1 MATVLVTGA
10 SGMLGQHLVPMLENR
25 GYQVLAPSRED
36 VDLTD
41 AAATSTYFQA
51 NTIDAVVHCAAYV
64 AGIASS
70 KASKHHSFDANVS
83 MGMNLIR
90 SCLDNKISTL
100 LNVGSATVYPSDAPQ
115 PLSETSLGQ
124 GAFEGPIEGYALS
137 KYVVYRAC
145 AMANEQYDV
154 AFKTILPCN
163 LFGPYDNFSLET
175 GHMLPAILHRMHQ
188 AKEQDNAPIVIWGDG
203 SAKREFLYAPDL
215 ADFICFSLENFEAL
229 PEVMNVGSGVEVSV
243 KEMHQH
249 MAKITGYSGELKH
262 DLDKPVGRLRRYLDL
277 HHQQRLGW
285 SPKTPFEE
293 ALALTYDYL
302 RGTLE

>member
-10 SGMLGQHLVPMLENR
+10 SGMLGQHLVPMLKDK
-25 GYQVLAPSRED
+25 GHQVLAPSQDEI
-36 VDLTD
+36 DLTD
-41 AAATSTYFQA
+41 AGAITDYIRSNA
-51 NTIDAVVHCAAYV
+51 IDVVVHCAAFV

-70 KASKHHSFDANVS
+70 KASKHHSFDVNVS
-83 MGMNLIR
+83 MGLNLIR
-90 SCLDNKISTL
+90 SCLDNGISTL
-100 LNVGSATVYPSDAPQ
+100 LNVGSATIYPSDAPQ
-115 PLSETSLGQ
+115 PLSEISLGQ

-145 AMANEQYDV
+145 AMANEQHDV
-154 AFKTILPCN
+154 MYKTILPCN

-188 AKEQDNAPIVIWGDG
+188 AKERDNATVVIWGDG

-215 ADFICFSLENFEAL
+215 ADFICSALDNFEAL
-229 PEVMNVGSGVEVSV
+229 PEVMNVGSGVEISV
-243 KEMHQH
+243 KDMHQH
-249 MAKITGYSGELKH
+249 MAKTIGYSGELKH

-293 ALALTYDYL
+293 ALALTYEYL

>member
-10 SGMLGQHLVPMLENR
+10 SGMLGQHLVPMLEDKGHR
-25 GYQVLAPSRED
+25 VLTPSRED

-41 AAATSTYFQA
+41 AAATSAYMDSTQ
-51 NTIDAVVHCAAYV
+51 IDAVIHCAAFV

-90 SCLDNKISTL
+90 SCLDNGITTL

-115 PLSETSLGQ
+115 PLSERSLGQ

-145 AMANEQYDV
+145 AMANEQHDV
-154 AFKTILPCN
+154 SFKTILPCN

-188 AKEQDNAPIVIWGDG
+188 AKEQNNSPIVIWGDG
-203 SAKREFLYAPDL
+203 SAQREFLYAADL
-215 ADFICFSLENFEAL
+215 ADFICFSLENYEDL

-243 KEMHQH
+243 NEMHQH

-262 DLDKPVGRLRRYLDL
+262 DLSKPVGRLRRSLDL
-277 HHQQRLGW
+277 QHQQQLGW

-293 ALALTYDYL
+293 ALAITYEYL

>member
-1 MATVLVTGA
+1 
-10 SGMLGQHLVPMLENR
+10 MLENR
-25 GYQVLAPSRED
+25 GYQVLAPSRND

-41 AAATSTYFQA
+41 AAATSAYIQS
-51 NTIDAVVHCAAYV
+51 NTIDAVIHCAAYV

-90 SCLDNKISTL
+90 SCLDNEISTL
-100 LNVGSATVYPSDAPQ
+100 LNVGSATVYPGDAPQ

-188 AKEQDNAPIVIWGDG
+188 AKEHDNVPIVIWGDG

>member
-10 SGMLGQHLVPMLENR
+10 SGMLGQHLVPMLENE
-25 GYQVLAPSRED
+25 GYHVLAPSRSD

-41 AAATSTYFQA
+41 AAATSAYIQS

-90 SCLDNKISTL
+90 SCLDHGISTL
-100 LNVGSATVYPSDAPQ
+100 LNVGSATIYPSDAPQ
-115 PLSETSLGQ
+115 PLSEASLGQ
-124 GAFEGPIEGYALS
+124 GAFERPIEGYALS

-145 AMANEQYDV
+145 AMANEQHDV
-154 AFKTILPCN
+154 SFKTILPCN
-163 LFGPYDNFSLET
+163 LFGPFDNFSLET

-188 AKEQDNAPIVIWGDG
+188 AKERNNAPIVIWGDG
-203 SAKREFLYAPDL
+203 SAKREFLFAPDL
-215 ADFICFSLENFEAL
+215 ADFICFSLENFETL
-229 PEVMNVGSGVEVSV
+229 PEVMNVGSGMEISV
-243 KEMHQH
+243 NEMHQH
-249 MAKITGYSGELKH
+249 MAKIIGYSGELKH
-262 DLDKPVGRLRRYLDL
+262 DMDKPVGRLRRCLDL

-302 RGTLE
+302 RETLE

>member
-10 SGMLGQHLVPMLENR
+10 SGMLGQHLVPMLENKGHR
-25 GYQVLAPSRED
+25 VLTPSRED

-41 AAATSTYFQA
+41 ADATESYIQSS
-51 NTIDAVVHCAAYV
+51 TIDAVVHCAAYV

-70 KASKHHSFDANVS
+70 RASKHHSFDANVS

-90 SCLDNKISTL
+90 SCLENGITTL
-100 LNVGSATVYPSDAPQ
+100 LNVGSATVYPSEAPQ
-115 PLSETSLGQ
+115 PLSESSLGQ

-145 AMANEQYDV
+145 AMANEQHNV
-154 AFKTILPCN
+154 AYKTVLPCN

-188 AKEQDNAPIVIWGDG
+188 AKEQNNSPIVIWGDG

-215 ADFICFSLENFEAL
+215 ADFICFALDNFESL

-243 KEMHQH
+243 NEMHQH
-249 MAKITGYSGELKH
+249 MAKITGYTGELKH
-262 DLDKPVGRLRRYLDL
+262 DFDKPVGRLRRYLNL

-293 ALALTYDYL
+293 ALAITYDYL

>member
-10 SGMLGQHLVPMLENR
+10 SGMLGQHLVPMLEEKGHR
-25 GYQVLAPSRED
+25 VLAPSRED

-41 AAATSTYFQA
+41 ADATQAYIQST
-51 NTIDAVVHCAAYV
+51 TIDAVVHCAAYV

-70 KASKHHSFDANVS
+70 RASKHHSFDANVS

-90 SCLDNKISTL
+90 SCLESGITTL
-100 LNVGSATVYPSDAPQ
+100 LNVGSATVYPSEAPQ
-115 PLSETSLGQ
+115 PLSESSLGQ

-145 AMANEQYDV
+145 AMANEQHNVSY
-154 AFKTILPCN
+154 KTVLPCN

-188 AKEQDNAPIVIWGDG
+188 AKEQNNSPIVIWGDG

-215 ADFICFSLENFEAL
+215 ADFICFALDNFESL
-229 PEVMNVGSGVEVSV
+229 PEVMNVGSGVEVSIN
-243 KEMHQH
+243 EMHEH
-249 MAKITGYSGELKH
+249 MAKITGYTGELKH
-262 DLDKPVGRLRRYLDL
+262 DFDKPVGRLRRYLDL
-277 HHQQRLGW
+277 QYQQQLGW
-285 SPKTPFEE
+285 SPKTPFKE
-293 ALALTYDYL
+293 ALAITYDYL
-302 RGTLE
+302 RGALD

>member
-10 SGMLGQHLVPMLENR
+10 SGMLGQHLVPMLENE
-25 GYQVLAPSRED
+25 GYHVLAPSRSD

-41 AAATSTYFQA
+41 AAATSAYIESNA
-51 NTIDAVVHCAAYV
+51 IDAVVHCAAYV

-90 SCLDNKISTL
+90 SCLDHGISTL
-100 LNVGSATVYPSDAPQ
+100 LNVGSATIYPSDAPQ
-115 PLSETSLGQ
+115 PLSEGSLGQ

-145 AMANEQYDV
+145 AMANEQHDV
-154 AFKTILPCN
+154 SFKTILPCN
-163 LFGPYDNFSLET
+163 LFGPFDNFSLET

-188 AKEQDNAPIVIWGDG
+188 AKEHNNAPIVIWGDG
-203 SAKREFLYAPDL
+203 SAKREFLFAPDL
-215 ADFICFSLENFEAL
+215 ADFICFSLENFETL
-229 PEVMNVGSGVEVSV
+229 PEVMNVGSGIEISV
-243 KEMHQH
+243 NEMHQH
-249 MAKITGYSGELKH
+249 MAKIIGYSGELKH
-262 DLDKPVGRLRRYLDL
+262 DMDKPVGRLRRYLDL
-277 HHQQRLGW
+277 HYQQRMGW

-293 ALALTYDYL
+293 ALAITYNYL
-302 RGTLE
+302 RETLE

>member
-10 SGMLGQHLVPMLENR
+10 SGMLGQHLVPMLENK
-25 GYQVLAPSRED
+25 GHEVLAPSCED

-41 AAATSTYFQA
+41 AAATSAYIQS

-90 SCLDNKISTL
+90 SCLENEISTL

-115 PLSETSLGQ
+115 PLTETSLGQ

-188 AKEQDNAPIVIWGDG
+188 AKEHDNAPIVIWGDG

-215 ADFICFSLENFEAL
+215 ADFICFSLENFEDL

-277 HHQQRLGW
+277 HHQQELGW

>member
-10 SGMLGQHLVPMLENR
+10 SGMLGQHLVPMLEEK
-25 GYQVLAPSRED
+25 GHQVLAPSQDD

-41 AAATSTYFQA
+41 AVATAAYIQS
-51 NTIDAVVHCAAYV
+51 NTIDAVVHCAAFV

-90 SCLDNKISTL
+90 ACLDNGISML
-100 LNVGSATVYPSDAPQ
+100 LNVGSATIYPSEAPQ
-115 PLSETSLGQ
+115 PLSERSIGQ

-145 AMANEQYDV
+145 AMANEQHDV
-154 AFKTILPCN
+154 SYKTILPCN

-188 AKEQDNAPIVIWGDG
+188 AKQDHAPIVIWGDG

-215 ADFICFSLENFEAL
+215 ADFICFSLDNYEAL
-229 PEVMNVGSGVEVSV
+229 PEVMNVGSGVEISV
-243 KEMHQH
+243 NEMHQQ
-249 MAKITGYSGELKH
+249 MAKIIGYTGKMKH
-262 DLDKPVGRLRRYLDL
+262 DMDKPVGRLRRRLDL

>member
-10 SGMLGQHLVPMLENR
+10 SGMLGQHLVPMLESK
-25 GYQVLAPSRED
+25 GHQVLAPSQDD

-41 AAATSTYFQA
+41 VEATAAYIQS
-51 NTIDAVVHCAAYV
+51 NTIDAVVHCAAFV

-70 KASKHHSFDANVS
+70 KASKHHSFDANIS
-83 MGMNLIR
+83 MGLNLIR
-90 SCLDNKISTL
+90 SCLDNGISTL

-115 PLSETSLGQ
+115 PLSEHSLGQ

-154 AFKTILPCN
+154 SYKTILPCN
-163 LFGPYDNFSLET
+163 LFGPFDNFSLES

-188 AKEQDNAPIVIWGDG
+188 AKQQDNAPIVIWGDG

-215 ADFICFSLENFEAL
+215 ADFICFSLDNFEAL
-229 PEVMNVGSGVEVSV
+229 PEVMNVGSGIELSV

-249 MAKITGYSGELKH
+249 MAKIIGYTGELKH
-262 DLDKPVGRLRRYLDL
+262 DMDKPVGRLRRYLDL

>member
-10 SGMLGQHLVPMLENR
+10 SGMLGQHLVPMLENK
-25 GYQVLAPSRED
+25 GHVVLSPSRED

-41 AAATSTYFQA
+41 AGATSAYIQS
-51 NTIDAVVHCAAYV
+51 NTIDAVIHCAAYV

-90 SCLDNKISTL
+90 SCLDNGISTL

-115 PLSETSLGQ
+115 PLSEASLGQ

-145 AMANEQYDV
+145 AMANEQHDV

-229 PEVMNVGSGVEVSV
+229 PEVMNVGSGVEISV

-277 HHQQRLGW
+277 HHQERLGW

>member
-1 MATVLVTGA
+1 
-10 SGMLGQHLVPMLENR
+10 MLEDKGHR
-25 GYQVLAPSRED
+25 VLAPSRED

-41 AAATSTYFQA
+41 ADATQAYIQST
-51 NTIDAVVHCAAYV
+51 TIDAVVHCAAYV

-70 KASKHHSFDANVS
+70 RASKHHSFDANVS

-90 SCLDNKISTL
+90 SSLESGITTL
-100 LNVGSATVYPSDAPQ
+100 LNVGSATVYPSEAPQ
-115 PLSETSLGQ
+115 PLSESSLGQ

-145 AMANEQYDV
+145 AMANEQHNVSY
-154 AFKTILPCN
+154 KTVLPCN

-188 AKEQDNAPIVIWGDG
+188 AKEQNNSPIVIWGDG

-215 ADFICFSLENFEAL
+215 ADFICFALDNFESL

-243 KEMHQH
+243 NELHEH
-249 MAKITGYSGELKH
+249 MAKVTGYTGELKH
-262 DLDKPVGRLRRYLDL
+262 DFDKPVGRSRRYLNL
-277 HHQQRLGW
+277 QYQQQLGW
-285 SPKTPFEE
+285 SPKTPFKE
-293 ALALTYDYL
+293 ALAITYDYL
-302 RGTLE
+302 RGTLD

>member
-10 SGMLGQHLVPMLENR
+10 SGMLGQHLVPMLEKK
-25 GYQVLAPSRED
+25 GYLILAPSQDEI
-36 VDLTD
+36 DLTD
-41 AAATSTYFQA
+41 AAAISSFIGS
-51 NTIDAVVHCAAYV
+51 NSIDVVVHCAAYV

-70 KASKHHSFDANVS
+70 TTKKHHSFDANVS

-90 SCLDNKISTL
+90 SCLEHGITKL

-115 PLSETSLGQ
+115 PLSESSLGQ

-145 AMANEQYDV
+145 AMANEQHNTS
-154 AFKTILPCN
+154 FKTILPCN

-188 AKEQDNAPIVIWGDG
+188 AKEQQNAPIVIWGDG
-203 SAKREFLYAPDL
+203 SAKREFLYASDL
-215 ADFICFSLENFEAL
+215 ADFICFSLDNFESL

-243 KEMHQH
+243 NEMHQH
-249 MAKITGYSGELKH
+249 MAKIIGYSGELQH

-277 HHQQRLGW
+277 QHQQRLGW

-293 ALALTYDYL
+293 ALAITYDYL
-302 RGTLE
+302 RRTLE

>member
-10 SGMLGQHLVPMLENR
+10 SGMLGQHLVPMLENKGHR
-25 GYQVLAPSRED
+25 VLTPSRED

-41 AAATSTYFQA
+41 ADATESYIQSS
-51 NTIDAVVHCAAYV
+51 TIDAVVHCAAYV

-70 KASKHHSFDANVS
+70 RASKHHSFDANVS

-90 SCLDNKISTL
+90 SCLDNGITTL
-100 LNVGSATVYPSDAPQ
+100 LNVGSATVYPSEAPQ
-115 PLSETSLGQ
+115 PLSESSLGQ

-145 AMANEQYDV
+145 AMANEQHNVSY
-154 AFKTILPCN
+154 KTVLPCN

-188 AKEQDNAPIVIWGDG
+188 AKEQNNAPIVIWGDG

-215 ADFICFSLENFEAL
+215 ADFICFALDNFESL

-243 KEMHQH
+243 NEMHQH
-249 MAKITGYSGELKH
+249 MAKITGYTGELKH
-262 DLDKPVGRLRRYLDL
+262 DFDKPVGRLRRYLNL

-293 ALALTYDYL
+293 ALAITYDYL

>member
-10 SGMLGQHLVPMLENR
+10 SGMLGQHLVPMLENKGHR
-25 GYQVLAPSRED
+25 VLTPSRED

-41 AAATSTYFQA
+41 ADATRSYIQSTA
-51 NTIDAVVHCAAYV
+51 IDAVVHCAAYV

-70 KASKHHSFDANVS
+70 RASKHHSFDANVS

-90 SCLDNKISTL
+90 SCLENGITTL
-100 LNVGSATVYPSDAPQ
+100 LNVGSATVYPSEAPQ
-115 PLSETSLGQ
+115 PLSESSLGQ

-145 AMANEQYDV
+145 AMANEQHNVSY
-154 AFKTILPCN
+154 KTVLPCN

-188 AKEQDNAPIVIWGDG
+188 AKEQNNSPIVIWGDG

-215 ADFICFSLENFEAL
+215 ADFICFALDNFESL

-243 KEMHQH
+243 NEMHQH
-249 MAKITGYSGELKH
+249 MAKITGYTGELKH
-262 DLDKPVGRLRRYLDL
+262 DFDKPVGRLRRYLNL

-293 ALALTYDYL
+293 ALAITYDYL

>member
-10 SGMLGQHLVPMLENR
+10 SGMLGQHLVPMLKNR
-25 GYQVLAPSRED
+25 GHEVLAPSQEEL
-36 VDLTD
+36 DLTD
-41 AAATSTYFQA
+41 AEATLVYTAS
-51 NTIDAVVHCAAYV
+51 NPIDAVVHCAAYV

-70 KASKHHSFDANVS
+70 KRNKHHSFDTNVT

-90 SCLDNKISTL
+90 SCVQSGIATM
-100 LNVGSATVYPSDAPQ
+100 LNIGSATVYPSEAPQ
-115 PLSETSLGQ
+115 PLLESSLGQ

-145 AMANEQYDV
+145 AMANEQHGV

-175 GHMLPAILHRMHQ
+175 GHMLPAILHRMHK
-188 AKEQDNAPIVIWGDG
+188 AKQQNEPIVIWGDG

-215 ADFICFSLENFEAL
+215 ADFICFALEDFQRL

-243 KEMHQH
+243 KEMHQR
-249 MAKITGYSGELKH
+249 MAKITGFSGELKH
-262 DLDKPVGRLRRYLDL
+262 DYDRPVGRLRRCLNL
-277 HHQQRLGW
+277 HNQQRLGW

-293 ALALTYDYL
+293 ALVITYDYL
-302 RGTLE
+302 KETLE

>member
-25 GYQVLAPSRED
+25 GYQVLSPSRDD

-41 AAATSTYFQA
+41 AAATSAYIQS

-70 KASKHHSFDANVS
+70 KASKHHSFDVNVS

-90 SCLDNKISTL
+90 SCLDNGISTL

-145 AMANEQYDV
+145 TMANEQFDV

-163 LFGPYDNFSLET
+163 LFGPFDNFSLET

-229 PEVMNVGSGVEVSV
+229 PEVMNVGSGMEVSV

-277 HHQQRLGW
+277 HYQQRLGW

-293 ALALTYDYL
+293 ALALTYEYL

>member
-10 SGMLGQHLVPMLENR
+10 SGMLGQHLVPMLENE
-25 GYQVLAPSRED
+25 GYHVLAPSRSD

-41 AAATSTYFQA
+41 AAATSAYIQS

-90 SCLDNKISTL
+90 SCLDHGISTL
-100 LNVGSATVYPSDAPQ
+100 LNVGSATIYPSDAPQ
-115 PLSETSLGQ
+115 PLSEGSLGQ

-145 AMANEQYDV
+145 AMANEQHDV
-154 AFKTILPCN
+154 SFKTILPCN
-163 LFGPYDNFSLET
+163 LFGPFDNFSLET

-188 AKEQDNAPIVIWGDG
+188 AKERNNAPIVIWGDG
-203 SAKREFLYAPDL
+203 SAKREFLFAPDL
-215 ADFICFSLENFEAL
+215 ADFICFSLENL
-229 PEVMNVGSGVEVSV
+229 
-243 KEMHQH
+243 
-249 MAKITGYSGELKH
+249 I
-262 DLDKPVGRLRRYLDL
+262 
-277 HHQQRLGW
+277 
-285 SPKTPFEE
+285 
-293 ALALTYDYL
+293 
-302 RGTLE
+302 

>member
-25 GYQVLAPSRED
+25 GYQVLTPSRDD

-41 AAATSTYFQA
+41 AAATSAYIKSKR
-51 NTIDAVVHCAAYV
+51 IDAVVHCAAYV

-70 KASKHHSFDANVS
+70 KASKHHSFDANLS

-90 SCLDNKISTL
+90 SCLDNGISTL

-115 PLSETSLGQ
+115 PLSEASLGQ

-145 AMANEQYDV
+145 AMANEQFDV

-163 LFGPYDNFSLET
+163 LFGPFDNFSLET

-188 AKEQDNAPIVIWGDG
+188 AKEHDNAPIVIWGDG

-215 ADFICFSLENFEAL
+215 ADFNCFALKNFEDL

-243 KEMHQH
+243 KEMHQY
-249 MAKITGYSGELKH
+249 MAKITGYTGELKH

-293 ALALTYDYL
+293 ALAITYDYL

>member
-10 SGMLGQHLVPMLENR
+10 SGMLGQHLVPMLENK
-25 GYQVLAPSRED
+25 GYNVLTPPQELL
-36 VDLTD
+36 DLTD
-41 AAATSTYFQA
+41 STETSNFIA
-51 NTIDAVVHCAAYV
+51 SNRIDAVVHCAAYV

-70 KASKHHSFDANVS
+70 TTTKHHSFDANVS
-83 MGMNLIR
+83 MGLNIVR
-90 SCLDNKISTL
+90 SCIQHGVRTL

-115 PLSETSLGQ
+115 PLSESSLGQ

-145 AMANEQYDV
+145 VMANEQHDV
-154 AFKTILPCN
+154 SFKTILPCN

-188 AKEQDNAPIVIWGDG
+188 AKEDNNAPITIWGDG

-243 KEMHQH
+243 KQMHQH
-249 MAKITGYSGELKH
+249 MAKIIGYSGELLH
-262 DLDKPVGRLRRYLDL
+262 DFDKPVGRLRRYLDL

-285 SPKTPFEE
+285 YPKTPFEE
-293 ALALTYDYL
+293 ALEITYGYL
-302 RGTLE
+302 RGIME

>member
-10 SGMLGQHLVPMLENR
+10 SGMLGQHLVPMLEKR
-25 GYQVLAPSRED
+25 GHLVLAPSREE

-41 AAATSTYFQA
+41 AEATSAFIA
-51 NTIDAVVHCAAYV
+51 SNTIDSVIHCAAYV

-70 KASKHHSFDANVS
+70 TTTKHHSFDANVS

-90 SCLDNKISTL
+90 SCLEHGITNV
-100 LNVGSATVYPSDAPQ
+100 LNVGSATVYPNDAPQ

-145 AMANEQYDV
+145 AMANEQHNTS
-154 AFKTILPCN
+154 FKTILPCN

-188 AKEQDNAPIVIWGDG
+188 AKELGNAPITIWGDG
-203 SAKREFLYAPDL
+203 SARREFLFASDL
-215 ADFICFSLENFEAL
+215 ADFICFSLDNFESL

-243 KEMHQH
+243 NEMHQH
-249 MAKITGYSGELKH
+249 MANIIGYTGELRH
-262 DLDKPVGRLRRYLDL
+262 DLERPVGRLRRSLDL
-277 HHQQRLGW
+277 NHQKKLGW

-293 ALALTYDYL
+293 ALAITYEYL

>member
-10 SGMLGQHLVPMLENR
+10 SGMLGQHLVPMLENKGHR
-25 GYQVLAPSRED
+25 VLAPSRED

-41 AAATSTYFQA
+41 ADATESYIQSS
-51 NTIDAVVHCAAYV
+51 TIDAVVHCAAYI

-70 KASKHHSFDANVS
+70 RASKHHSFDANVS

-90 SCLDNKISTL
+90 SCLENGITTL
-100 LNVGSATVYPSDAPQ
+100 LNVGSATVYPSEAPQ
-115 PLSETSLGQ
+115 PLSESSLGQ

-145 AMANEQYDV
+145 AMANEQHNVSY
-154 AFKTILPCN
+154 KTVLPCN

-188 AKEQDNAPIVIWGDG
+188 AKEQNNAPIVIWGDG

-215 ADFICFSLENFEAL
+215 ADFICFALDNFESL

-243 KEMHQH
+243 NEMHQH
-249 MAKITGYSGELKH
+249 MAKITGYTGELKH
-262 DLDKPVGRLRRYLDL
+262 DFDKPVGRLRRYLNL

-293 ALALTYDYL
+293 ALAITYDYL

>member
-10 SGMLGQHLVPMLENR
+10 SGMLGQHLVPMLEEK
-25 GYQVLAPSRED
+25 GHQVLAPSQDD
-36 VDLTD
+36 VDLTNAD
-41 AAATSTYFQA
+41 ATVAYIQS
-51 NTIDAVVHCAAYV
+51 NTIDAVVHCAAFV

-90 SCLDNKISTL
+90 ACLDNGISML
-100 LNVGSATVYPSDAPQ
+100 LNVGSATIYPSEAPQ
-115 PLSETSLGQ
+115 PLSERSIGQ

-145 AMANEQYDV
+145 AMANEQHDV
-154 AFKTILPCN
+154 SYKTILPCN

-188 AKEQDNAPIVIWGDG
+188 AKQDHAPIVIWGDG

-215 ADFICFSLENFEAL
+215 ADFICFSLDNYEAL
-229 PEVMNVGSGVEVSV
+229 PEVMNVGSGVEISV
-243 KEMHQH
+243 NEMHQQ
-249 MAKITGYSGELKH
+249 MAKIIGYTGKMKH
-262 DLDKPVGRLRRYLDL
+262 DMDKPVGRLRRRLDL

-302 RGTLE
+302 RGILE